1 MSCRNLIILGWAL
14 ACTGWAQDPP
24 DPASGLAR
32 AEQLLASGRAEE
44 ADQVLSGVRDGSE
57 RGLLALNL
65 RGRIKAA
72 RARWQ
77 EAQAAF
83 ADALVLAPE
92 DGQLRQN
99 LGVAHFELRQVPDA
113 RRELQRALEL
123 LPNLVIPHLYLG
135 RIAEE
140 ASDCVTAEA
149 EFSRARAKAPTDPWP
164 AYFLRGLLL
173 RERRAT
179 EACEAFAAAVATN
192 PNLPA
197 IRWNFGL
204 ALARAGRTIEAE
216 DQFAAFKALT
226 DALSQDIG
234 TKHRVASRL
243 QSAQSDLALG
253 RPEAA
258 LVYLFEARE
267 LAPEVPGTHLLLA
280 ECFKRLGKGPEEKAA
295 RSEYDRLAKGNR

>member
-1 MSCRNLIILGWAL
+1 MSCRILTILVWAIS
-14 ACTGWAQDPP
+14 CTSFAQDRP
-24 DPASGLAR
+24 DPAKALAR
-32 AEQLLASGRAEE
+32 AEQLLASARAEE
-44 ADQVLSGVRDGSE
+44 ADQVLSGVLDGGDRS
-57 RGLLALNL
+57 LAALNL

-83 ADALVLAPE
+83 ADALDLAPE
-92 DGQLRQN
+92 DGTLRQN
-99 LGVAHFELRQVPDA
+99 LGVAYFELRQIPDA

-164 AYFLRGLLL
+164 AYFLGGLLL

-179 EACEAFAAAVATN
+179 EACEAFATAVATN

-204 ALARAGRTIEAE
+204 ALARSGRAVEAE
-216 DQFAAFKALT
+216 EQFTAFKALT
-226 DALSQDIG
+226 DAFSRDVA
-234 TKHRVASRL
+234 TKQRVASRL

-280 ECFKRLGKGPEEKAA
+280 ECFKRLGKGAEEKAA
-295 RSEYDRLAKGNR
+295 RSEYDRLVKGKR